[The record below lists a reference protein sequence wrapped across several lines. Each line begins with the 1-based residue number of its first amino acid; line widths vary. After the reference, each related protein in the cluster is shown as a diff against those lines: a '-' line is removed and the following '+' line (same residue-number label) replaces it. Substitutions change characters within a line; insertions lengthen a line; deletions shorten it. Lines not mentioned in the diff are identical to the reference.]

1 MSSSKVLILFGGIYY
16 IFAKLG
22 HFLSQLVACTK
33 NHHPT
38 DKILGK
44 INLNEVLHLLD
55 FVQATF
61 DFKVRD
67 KSSFIALNLSR
78 TYSLEYNKCIDYFS
92 LYKS

>member
-55 FVQATF
+55 FV
-61 DFKVRD
+61 
-67 KSSFIALNLSR
+67 
-78 TYSLEYNKCIDYFS
+78 
-92 LYKS
+92 